1 MEANSKKVKRIEAS
15 NKKLEESLKKVKK
28 ESRAEAD
35 DNSKAIDKLKKT
47 MKEDAKGVQKGC

>member
-1 MEANSKKVKRIEAS
+1 MESNSKKLKRIEAS

-28 ESRAEAD
+28 ESRTEAE

-47 MKEDAKGVQKGC
+47 TKAITS